1 MFHVEHCYFID
12 FLLKTTYYFICA
24 TYILEIGQDRKIAAL
39 IIPICVHFFIGGFMN
54 KYMNIAVNQAKIAK
68 NKGNTP
74 VGAIIVKN
82 NKIISKAYNKKNSDN
97 ISIYHAE
104 ILCIIKA
111 CKKLKT
117 WRLDDCEMYVTLE
130 PCKMCISAIAES
142 RIKKVY
148 YILSSNYKKVEK
160 ANFNNINSFVY
171 NDDYDYK
178 KLLSSFFENRR

>member
-1 MFHVEHCYFID
+1 MLIYD
-12 FLLKTTYYFICA
+12 DDYYFNLAIKEA
-24 TYILEIGQDRKIAAL
+24 KKALKSKNVPIG
-39 IIPICVHFFIGGFMN
+39 C
-54 KYMNIAVNQAKIAK
+54 
-68 NKGNTP
+68 
-74 VGAIIVKN
+74 IIVYK
-82 NKIISKAYNKKNSDN
+82 NKIIAKAYNKKNSDN

-148 YILSSNYKKVEK
+148 YILSSNYKKGEISNATNTNLVGD
-160 ANFNNINSFVY
+160 

-178 KLLSSFFENRR
+178 KLLSSFFENKRQ